1 MEVMTKSQAKQ
12 LSPTTL
18 AFYGDCVYEE
28 LVRRKIVWGGSR
40 PSNALHK
47 ASVEMVRASFQAMA
61 YDLLL
66 PLLSEEETDI
76 LKRGRNAT
84 GLNAPK
90 SSNQSEYHKATAIEV
105 LFGYLSLIGERERIE
120 ELFKVI
126 CNEKEKNDGEK
137 SDRKEN

>member
-1 MEVMTKSQAKQ
+1 MKTMTKAEAKH

-28 LVRRKIVWGGSR
+28 LVRRKIVRGGSR

-66 PLLSEEETDI
+66 PILTEEETDI
-76 LKRGRNAT
+76 LKRGRNAIRHIPKNGDRLSYET
-84 GLNAPK
+84 ASGLEAV
-90 SSNQSEYHKATAIEV
+90 T
-105 LFGYLSLIGERERIE
+105 GYLYLMESERLDEMFKLIFE
-120 ELFKVI
+120 EMG
-126 CNEKEKNDGEK
+126 NE
-137 SDRKEN
+137 

>member
-1 MEVMTKSQAKQ
+1 MKTMTKAEAKQ

-18 AFYGDCVYEE
+18 AFYGDSVYEE
-28 LVRRKIVWGGSR
+28 LVRRKIVRGGSR

-66 PLLSEEETDI
+66 PILSEEETDI

-84 GLNAPK
+84 GLTAPK
-90 SSNQSEYHKATAIEV
+90 SSNQCEYHKATAIEV
-105 LFGYLSLIGERERIE
+105 LFGYLSLIGEKERIE
-120 ELFKVI
+120 NMFEVI
-126 CNEKEKNDGEK
+126 CDEKEKQEQN
-137 SDRKEN
+137 R